1 MPGKLSNPRDL
12 LVLLLGEILFVE
24 RRLAGGVLQQ
34 LIDAVHDE
42 GLRDALR
49 AHLDE
54 TRQHVERAETA
65 FRRIE
70 VAPTANLTQVFES
83 AVAEHD
89 EVAKTIAEPR
99 LADVFHAQAAL
110 HTEHWELGAYRT
122 VFALAPRE
130 VRDVLKPSYDE
141 EGATAKLLVAAIDRL
156 ARGA

>member
-1 MPGKLSNPRDL
+1 MPGKVSNPRDL

-34 LIDAVHDE
+34 LIDAVQDE
-42 GLRDALR
+42 ELRDALR
-49 AHLDE
+49 AHLEE
-54 TRQHVERAETA
+54 TRQHVDRVEIA
-65 FRRIE
+65 FRKIE

-89 EVAKTIAEPR
+89 AVAKSIVDQR

-130 VRDVLKPSYDE
+130 VRDVLRPSYDE
-141 EGATAKLLVAAIDRL
+141 EGAAAKLLVAAIDRL
-156 ARGA
+156 SRRA

>member
-1 MPGKLSNPRDL
+1 MPGKVSNPRDL

-34 LIDAVHDE
+34 LIDAVQDE
-42 GLRDALR
+42 ELRDALR
-49 AHLDE
+49 AHLEE
-54 TRQHVERAETA
+54 TRQHVDRVEIA
-65 FRRIE
+65 FRKIE

-89 EVAKTIAEPR
+89 AVAKSIVDQG

-130 VRDVLKPSYDE
+130 VRDVLRPSYDE
-141 EGATAKLLVAAIDRL
+141 EGAAAKLLVAAIDRL
-156 ARGA
+156 SRRA